1 MKTAERVFENFADDV
16 IQSWER
22 GGKADLP
29 ILISQ
34 ALLALREVV
43 VPTEDEI
50 EKVIR
55 EYRYQ
60 IDDDAKGIYIGENS
74 GRWEE
79 KQDKELGKA
88 IQTELLHRLN
98 EDKTIQAR
106 EG

>member
-43 VPTEDEI
+43 VPTEEEI
-50 EKVIR
+50 YE
-55 EYRYQ
+55 
-60 IDDDAKGIYIGENS
+60 
-74 GRWEE
+74 
-79 KQDKELGKA
+79 KA
-88 IQTELLHRLN
+88 ILPWWHKNAYTQRLKPLAKAIRSELLHRLN
-98 EDKTIQAR
+98 Q
-106 EG
+106 